1 MEGDILTKTK
11 VRYNYR
17 ERDGLAITI
26 YVIGI
31 LLAII
36 NLWTYYNLQS
46 NSNSIS
52 GEAVETAKGDLLF
65 NEVLTQLTYKSKIL
79 ENQIE
84 LCNNSEDIE
93 LKTNS
98 DLFRDASNSF
108 SKRDYSSSISY
119 LDNMRIEINCSKSI
133 KTLFYYESSAVT
145 GRVVEKSASSIKV
158 LFLLFII
165 LVVIIIFRII
175 GKKSGF
181 KPGDE
186 LEAEAKKG
194 EIKLMEREY

>member
-79 ENQIE
+79 EI
-84 LCNNSEDIE
+84 D
-93 LKTNS
+93 
-98 DLFRDASNSF
+98 F
-108 SKRDYSSSISY
+108 SISLNEKIFLSTTTF
-119 LDNMRIEINCSKSI
+119 LDKLYNSI
-133 KTLFYYESSAVT
+133 
-145 GRVVEKSASSIKV
+145 
-158 LFLLFII
+158 LFI
-165 LVVIIIFRII
+165 
-175 GKKSGF
+175 
-181 KPGDE
+181 
-186 LEAEAKKG
+186 
-194 EIKLMEREY
+194 